1 MSTTRNAI
9 VDAAVE
15 LAKEASWEE
24 VRLYDIAER
33 LDVPLTAVQAHF
45 REKEEIAEAWFDRPD
60 HALVAAASDPAVQ
73 ALPATE
79 KLHCLIMTWLD
90 AQADHQRVVREM
102 IKGKLEAGHVHV
114 QIPAVLRISRTVQ
127 WLREAAHRD
136 AAGAMRG
143 LEETVLTSI
152 FVTTFVS
159 WLNEDTHDFRRTRA
173 RLSRL
178 LHGAAW
184 MAQWVPG
191 YHSPRPRGALPAPP
205 QGALRPENVADGS
218 TDARA

>member
-1 MSTTRNAI
+1 MTTTRDAI
-9 VDAAVE
+9 VDAAVQ
-15 LAKEASWEE
+15 LAEASSWEQ
-24 VRLYDIAER
+24 VRLFDVAER
-33 LDVPLTAVQAHF
+33 LDVPLAVVQEHF
-45 REKEEIAEAWFDRPD
+45 REKEEIADAWFDRPD
-60 HALVAAASDPAVQ
+60 RALVEAASDPTVQ

-102 IKGKLEAGHVHV
+102 IKGKLEAGHLHV

-159 WLNEDTHDFRRTRA
+159 WMNEDTHDFRRTRA

-184 MAQWVPG
+184 MSRWVPG

-205 QGALRPENVADGS
+205 NSSLAREGA
-218 TDARA
+218 TDDSAGARA

>member
-1 MSTTRNAI
+1 MSTMRDAI
-9 VDAAVE
+9 VDAAVR
-15 LAKEASWEE
+15 LAAESSWEQ
-24 VRLYDIAER
+24 VRLYDVAAR
-33 LDVPLTAVQAHF
+33 LEVPLTTVHACF
-45 REKEEIAEAWFDRPD
+45 REKEEIADAWFDRAD
-60 HALVAAASDPAVQ
+60 RAVVAAASDSAVQ
-73 ALPATE
+73 ALPPTE

-90 AQADHQRVVREM
+90 AQAAHQRVAREM
-102 IKGKLEAGHVHV
+102 IRGKLEPGHLHV

-136 AAGAMRG
+136 ASGALRG

-152 FVTTFVS
+152 FLATFVH

-184 MAQWVPG
+184 MGRWVPG
-191 YHSPRPRGALPAPP
+191 YHSPRPRAALPGPPAEVRRSDEAANDAP
-205 QGALRPENVADGS
+205 GAHA
-218 TDARA
+218 